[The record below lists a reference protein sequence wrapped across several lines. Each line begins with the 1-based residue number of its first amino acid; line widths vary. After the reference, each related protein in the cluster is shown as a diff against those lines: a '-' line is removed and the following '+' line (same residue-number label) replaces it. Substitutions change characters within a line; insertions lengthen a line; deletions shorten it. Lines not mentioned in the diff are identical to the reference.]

1 LGTLIDEVSHKYN
14 AFYIQVGISI
24 NIPELRRSPLAADHV
39 QLKHVIMD
47 PKKERLEEVRGQVF
61 WKEQNPKIGQNHRQ
75 LIRNKATNKKKSHPY

>member
-1 LGTLIDEVSHKYN
+1 
-14 AFYIQVGISI
+14 
-24 NIPELRRSPLAADHV
+24 
-39 QLKHVIMD
+39 MD